1 MESWIIRTLADKKNI
16 SVHDANYSLFS
27 VLINSTRGCHYSSFV
42 RTNQILD
49 ETQVK
54 KNWPNDADVYR

>member
-27 VLINSTRGCHYSSFV
+27 VLINIVQEEIFV
-42 RTNQILD
+42 ITARL
-49 ETQVK
+49 
-54 KNWPNDADVYR
+54 